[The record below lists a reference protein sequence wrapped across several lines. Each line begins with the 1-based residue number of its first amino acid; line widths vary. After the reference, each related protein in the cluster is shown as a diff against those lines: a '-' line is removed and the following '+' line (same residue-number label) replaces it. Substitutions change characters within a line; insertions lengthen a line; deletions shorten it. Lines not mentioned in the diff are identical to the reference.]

1 MARTPKK
8 ILFLSGIDFKE
19 KSIQVIINTPE
30 AFAAAGWQV
39 DYIVLRDTSKGGN
52 YFYETPITPKG
63 VNVFR
68 SPYKGGRL
76 LNKISNHTL
85 RAIINK
91 LVAARGVFQLYSQ
104 ALELLAKQQYDV
116 VYGYEHIGTLAV
128 KRLSSK
134 HKLNGAKT
142 VSRFQGTWMSL
153 YYKQKNKFKLL
164 VNSDFKWAM
173 SFKSDLFIMT
183 NDGTQGDYILEQW
196 NPDHGNTK
204 FWVNGVNSPK
214 INTAI
219 TSQISSSLQV
229 EKKLTII
236 SISRLEG
243 WKRVDRGIDII
254 HSFIQKFPESKD
266 KIKYIIV
273 GDGVDKGSLEKR
285 VATHKLT
292 DQIHFTGAISHAEVG
307 NYLNLADV
315 FFSFYD
321 LSNVGNPLLEAIR
334 SQKIIMTLANGDTS
348 KWITHLENGFIY
360 NPHSDFKNEVA
371 EDLDKL
377 INDQHLKDTV
387 KIGVKKLSE
396 EKLWTW
402 SERMDEEVNEVTAL
416 L

>member
-1 MARTPKK
+1 MTTLSVKQTKTRRT
-8 ILFLSGIDFKE
+8 
-19 KSIQVIINTPE
+19 
-30 AFAAAGWQV
+30 
-39 DYIVLRDTSKGGN
+39 
-52 YFYETPITPKG
+52 
-63 VNVFR
+63 
-68 SPYKGGRL
+68 
-76 LNKISNHTL
+76 
-85 RAIINK
+85 
-91 LVAARGVFQLYSQ
+91 
-104 ALELLAKQQYDV
+104 
-116 VYGYEHIGTLAV
+116 
-128 KRLSSK
+128 
-134 HKLNGAKT
+134 
-142 VSRFQGTWMSL
+142 
-153 YYKQKNKFKLL
+153 
-164 VNSDFKWAM
+164 
-173 SFKSDLFIMT
+173 
-183 NDGTQGDYILEQW
+183 
-196 NPDHGNTK
+196 NTK